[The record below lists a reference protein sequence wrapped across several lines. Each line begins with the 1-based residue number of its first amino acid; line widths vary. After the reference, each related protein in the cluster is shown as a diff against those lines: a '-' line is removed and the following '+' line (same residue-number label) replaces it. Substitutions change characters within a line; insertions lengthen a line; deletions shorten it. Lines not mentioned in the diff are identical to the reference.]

1 MKAIVL
7 ATTMTIALSLFDPA
21 WAVSTGACRG
31 VTVDT
36 LSDQEK
42 TDMAFMREEEKMA
55 RDLYTVFRQKYRDR
69 IFGNIASSEQKHMD
83 AILQLLKV
91 YSQPDPVQPGLGQ
104 FSNQEI
110 TELYNQLYARGM
122 KSRLEAYKVGV
133 DVEKADIAD
142 LGRALSAS
150 DERCLDKTYLNLL
163 QASKN
168 HLRVFSAKSNTD

>member
-7 ATTMTIALSLFDPA
+7 ATTMTIALSLFNPA

-91 YSQPDPVQPGLGQ
+91 YSQPDPVQPGL
-104 FSNQEI
+104 
-110 TELYNQLYARGM
+110 A
-122 KSRLEAYKVGV
+122 
-133 DVEKADIAD
+133 
-142 LGRALSAS
+142 
-150 DERCLDKTYLNLL
+150 
-163 QASKN
+163 
-168 HLRVFSAKSNTD
+168 